1 MAKLKKFKARP
12 SSADIDVIRGRQK
25 ELIEDRKKIIDQ
37 KFEEK
42 KVYYTNKLTEMVDA
56 ALSTIDKETTPQ
68 QLADM
73 LKIGDK
79 EWKSLCAIGRKTN
92 KISVPIDLYMQT
104 MMTNLIQRKILT
116 VSEEQGADG
125 EAKEFVLTD
134 PLKENEEQDSNI
146 PQGMVEDNSVEEA
159 VKENGC

>member
-12 SSADIDVIRGRQK
+12 SSADIDVVRGRQK

-42 KVYYTNKLTEMVDA
+42 KVYYTNKLTEIVDA
-56 ALSTIDKETTPQ
+56 TLSTIDKETTPQ

-116 VSEEQGADG
+116 IPGAQEEG
-125 EAKEFVLTD
+125 EAKAFVLTD

-146 PQGMVEDNSVEEA
+146 PQDMVEDNSVEE
-159 VKENGC
+159 NGC